1 MRAVRNTDAGIQ
13 VLDVPEPS
21 IDGVSIRVASS
32 GICGSDLHMLG
43 FGPMPFTLGHE
54 VGGILDDGTPV
65 AMWPS
70 RPCGTCDRCQA
81 GFPTQC
87 RTGFT
92 TVYGATGGD
101 GGMADAVTVEQRC
114 IVALPAGVAPG
125 DACLVEPIACSVH
138 ALRGQVSAGDRVAV
152 VGAGSIGLGAAAV
165 ARWCDATVDVVARHD
180 HQARAAAAFGAGAA
194 GDGEYD
200 VVVDGAGTSGSV
212 ADCFRLLRPG
222 GTVVFVSTAWEPVE
236 FPMFF
241 SSKEPTIVSGQ
252 THEPRDMADAAQLL
266 ADLPEV
272 APALITHRL
281 PLDRAADAF
290 RIAAD
295 RKAGAIKVVL
305 EP

>member
-1 MRAVRNTDAGIQ
+1 MRAVRNTGTGIQ
-13 VLDVPEPS
+13 VIDVPEPAA
-21 IDGVSIRVASS
+21 GGATIRVAAA

-43 FGPMPFTLGHE
+43 FGAMPFTLGHE
-54 VGGILDDGTPV
+54 VGGVLDDGTPV

-87 RTGFT
+87 RTGFSA
-92 TVYGATGGD
+92 VYGATGGD
-101 GGMADAVTVEQRC
+101 GGMADAVTVEERC
-114 IVALPAGVAPG
+114 IVPLPNGVTPG

-138 ALRGQVSAGDRVAV
+138 ALRGRVHGNDRVAV

-165 ARWCDATVDVVARHD
+165 ARWHDAAVDVVARHE
-180 HQARAAAAFGAGAA
+180 HQARAASAFGAGTSV
-194 GDGEYD
+194 DGEYD
-200 VVVDGAGTSGSV
+200 VVVDGAGTTGSV
-212 ADCFRLLRPG
+212 AECFRLVRPG

-236 FPMFF
+236 FPTFF
-241 SSKEPTIVSGQ
+241 MSKEATIVSGQ

-266 ADLPEV
+266 AHMPEV
-272 APALITHRL
+272 APALITHRV

-290 RIAAD
+290 RLAAD
-295 RKAGAIKVVL
+295 RQAGAIKVVL